1 MNFEANEKENLILS
15 DLFSLCL
22 SLNQYMNDYFEN
34 YNYSSKVLIDM
45 ETIRGKLLYKNI
57 QKFADSLEIV
67 FILD

>member
-1 MNFEANEKENLILS
+1 
-15 DLFSLCL
+15 
-22 SLNQYMNDYFEN
+22 
-34 YNYSSKVLIDM
+34 M